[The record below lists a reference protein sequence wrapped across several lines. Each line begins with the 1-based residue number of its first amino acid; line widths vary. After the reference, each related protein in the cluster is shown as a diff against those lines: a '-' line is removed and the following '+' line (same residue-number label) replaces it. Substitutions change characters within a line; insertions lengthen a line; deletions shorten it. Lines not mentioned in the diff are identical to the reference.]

1 MIRVML
7 ADGELRR
14 YSFMQAM
21 KYLIAKG
28 EQAYFDS
35 ARYHYDHPDCRV
47 IGFLIKR
54 RRLSK
59 LQQRLIYLHRTRVFC
74 SSTVLPYPVE
84 SNDVKLAVLQALG
97 RLPKPIS
104 WPIEYYESE
113 ENRIHSY
120 SPLFGTPYI
129 QLFKHNSIGQ

>member
-7 ADGELRR
+7 ANGELRR
-14 YSFMQAM
+14 YSFMQAI
-21 KYLIAKG
+21 KYLIARG
-28 EQAYFDS
+28 EQVYFDTT
-35 ARYHYDHPDCRV
+35 RYHYDHPDCRV
-47 IGFLIKR
+47 TCFLIKR

-84 SNDVKLAVLQALG
+84 SNNVKLAVLQALG

-129 QLFKHNSIGQ
+129 QLFKRNSLG

>member
-7 ADGELRR
+7 ANGELRR
-14 YSFMQAM
+14 YSFMRAIM
-21 KYLIAKG
+21 YLIVRG
-28 EQAYFDS
+28 EQVYFDTT
-35 ARYHYDHPDCRV
+35 RYHSDHPDCRV
-47 IGFLIKR
+47 TCFLIRR

-84 SNDVKLAVLQALG
+84 SNSGKLAVLQALD

-113 ENRIHSY
+113 ENQIHSY

-129 QLFKHNSIGQ
+129 QLFKRNSLG

>member
-7 ADGELRR
+7 ANGELRR
-14 YSFMQAM
+14 YSFMQAI
-21 KYLIAKG
+21 KYLIVRG
-28 EQAYFDS
+28 EQVYFDS
-35 ARYHYDHPDCRV
+35 ARYHYDHSDCHV
-47 IGFLIKR
+47 TGFLIKR

-59 LQQRLIYLHRTRVFC
+59 LQQHLIYLHRTHVFC
-74 SSTVLPYPVE
+74 SSTVLPYPIE
-84 SNDVKLAVLQALG
+84 SNSVKLAVLQALD

-129 QLFKHNSIGQ
+129 QLFKRNSLG

>member
-14 YSFMQAM
+14 YSFIHAL
-21 KYLIAKG
+21 KYLVVRR
-28 EQAYFDS
+28 EYAYFDS
-35 ARYHYDHPDCRV
+35 TRYRYDHPDCRV
-47 IGFLIKR
+47 TGFLIKH

-59 LQQRLIYLHRTRVFC
+59 LQQHLIYLHRTRVFC
-74 SSTVLPYPVE
+74 SSAVLPYPIE
-84 SNDVKLAVLQALG
+84 SNSVKLAVLQALD

-129 QLFKHNSIGQ
+129 QLFKHNSLG

>member
-7 ADGELRR
+7 ANGELRR
-14 YSFMQAM
+14 YSFMQAI
-21 KYLIAKG
+21 KYLIVRG
-28 EQAYFDS
+28 EQVYFDTT
-35 ARYHYDHPDCRV
+35 RYHYDHPDCRV
-47 IGFLIKR
+47 TCFLIKR

-84 SNDVKLAVLQALG
+84 SNDVKLAVLQALD

-129 QLFKHNSIGQ
+129 QLFKRNSLG

>member
-14 YSFMQAM
+14 YSFMQAI
-21 KYLIAKG
+21 KYLIARG
-28 EQAYFDS
+28 EQVYFDTT
-35 ARYHYDHPDCRV
+35 RYHYDHPDCRV
-47 IGFLIKR
+47 TCFLIKR

-74 SSTVLPYPVE
+74 SSAVLPYPVE
-84 SNDVKLAVLQALG
+84 SNSVKLAVLQALD

-129 QLFKHNSIGQ
+129 QLFKRNSLG

>member
-14 YSFMQAM
+14 YSFIHAI
-21 KYLIAKG
+21 KYLIVKG
-28 EQAYFDS
+28 EQVYFDTM
-35 ARYHYDHPDCRV
+35 RYRYDHPDCRV
-47 IGFLIKR
+47 ASFLIKR

-59 LQQRLIYLHRTRVFC
+59 LQQHLIYLHRTRVFC
-74 SSTVLPYPVE
+74 SSTVLPYPIE
-84 SNDVKLAVLQALG
+84 SNSVKLAVLQALD
-97 RLPKPIS
+97 RLPKPMS

-120 SPLFGTPYI
+120 SPLFGNPYI
-129 QLFKHNSIGQ
+129 QLFKRNSLG

>member
-7 ADGELRR
+7 ANGELRR
-14 YSFMQAM
+14 YSFMQAI
-21 KYLIAKG
+21 KYLIVRG
-28 EQAYFDS
+28 EQVYFDTT
-35 ARYHYDHPDCRV
+35 RYHYDHPDCRV
-47 IGFLIKR
+47 TCFLIKR

-84 SNDVKLAVLQALG
+84 SNSVKLAVLQALD

-129 QLFKHNSIGQ
+129 QLFKRNSLG

>member
-7 ADGELRR
+7 ANGELRR
-14 YSFMQAM
+14 YSFIHAI
-21 KYLIAKG
+21 KYLIVRG
-28 EQAYFDS
+28 EQVYFDTI
-35 ARYHYDHPDCRV
+35 RYHYDHPDCRV
-47 IGFLIKR
+47 TCFLIKR

-74 SSTVLPYPVE
+74 SSTVLPYPIE
-84 SNDVKLAVLQALG
+84 SNSVKLAVLQALG

-129 QLFKHNSIGQ
+129 QLFKRNSLG

>member
-14 YSFMQAM
+14 YSFMQAI
-21 KYLIAKG
+21 KYLIARG
-28 EQAYFDS
+28 EQVYFDTTH
-35 ARYHYDHPDCRV
+35 YHYDHPDCRV
-47 IGFLIKR
+47 TCFLIKR

-84 SNDVKLAVLQALG
+84 SNNVKLAVLQALG

-129 QLFKHNSIGQ
+129 QLFKRNSLG

>member
-7 ADGELRR
+7 ANGELRR
-14 YSFMQAM
+14 YSFMQAI
-21 KYLIAKG
+21 KYLIVRA
-28 EQAYFDS
+28 EQVYFDS
-35 ARYHYDHPDCRV
+35 ARYHYDHSDCHV
-47 IGFLIKR
+47 TGFLIKR

-59 LQQRLIYLHRTRVFC
+59 LQQHLIYLHRTRVFC
-74 SSTVLPYPVE
+74 SSTVLPYPIE
-84 SNDVKLAVLQALG
+84 SNGVKLAVLQALD

-129 QLFKHNSIGQ
+129 QLFKRNSLG

>member
-7 ADGELRR
+7 ANGELRR
-14 YSFMQAM
+14 YSFIHAL
-21 KYLIAKG
+21 KYLVARG
-28 EQAYFDS
+28 ERAYFDS
-35 ARYHYDHPDCRV
+35 LRYHYDHPDCRV
-47 IGFLIKR
+47 IGFLIKY

-59 LQQRLIYLHRTRVFC
+59 LQQHLIYLHRVRVFC
-74 SSTVLPYPVE
+74 SSTVLPYPFE
-84 SNDVKLAVLQALG
+84 NNRVKLAVLQALD

-120 SPLFGTPYI
+120 SPLFGTPYV
-129 QLFKHNSIGQ
+129 QLFKRNSLG

>member
-14 YSFMQAM
+14 YSFMQAI
-21 KYLIAKG
+21 KYLIARG
-28 EQAYFDS
+28 EQVYFDTT
-35 ARYHYDHPDCRV
+35 RYHYDHPDCRV
-47 IGFLIKR
+47 TCFLIKR

-84 SNDVKLAVLQALG
+84 SNSVKLAVLQALD

-129 QLFKHNSIGQ
+129 QLFKRNSLG

>member
-7 ADGELRR
+7 ANGELRR
-14 YSFMQAM
+14 YSFMQAI
-21 KYLIAKG
+21 KYLIVRG
-28 EQAYFDS
+28 EQVYFDTT
-35 ARYHYDHPDCRV
+35 RYHYDHPDCRV
-47 IGFLIKR
+47 TCFLIKR

-84 SNDVKLAVLQALG
+84 SNSVKLAVLQALD

-120 SPLFGTPYI
+120 NPLFGTPYI
-129 QLFKHNSIGQ
+129 QLFKRNSLG

>member
-7 ADGELRR
+7 ADVELRR
-14 YSFMQAM
+14 YSFIHAL
-21 KYLIAKG
+21 KYLVVRR
-28 EQAYFDS
+28 EYAYFDS

-47 IGFLIKR
+47 TGFLIKH

-59 LQQRLIYLHRTRVFC
+59 LQQHLIYLHRTRVFC
-74 SSTVLPYPVE
+74 SSTVLPYPIE
-84 SNDVKLAVLQALG
+84 SNSVKLAVLQALD

-129 QLFKHNSIGQ
+129 QLFKRNSLG

>member
-7 ADGELRR
+7 ANGELRR
-14 YSFMQAM
+14 YSFMQAI
-21 KYLIAKG
+21 KYLIVRG
-28 EQAYFDS
+28 EQVYFDTT
-35 ARYHYDHPDCRV
+35 RYHYDHPDCHV
-47 IGFLIKR
+47 TGFLIKR

-59 LQQRLIYLHRTRVFC
+59 LQQHLIYLHRTRVFC
-74 SSTVLPYPVE
+74 LSTVLPYPIE
-84 SNDVKLAVLQALG
+84 SNSVKLAVLQALD

-129 QLFKHNSIGQ
+129 QLFKRNSLG

>member
-7 ADGELRR
+7 ANGELRR
-14 YSFMQAM
+14 YSFMQAI
-21 KYLIAKG
+21 KYLIVRG
-28 EQAYFDS
+28 EQVYFDS

-47 IGFLIKR
+47 TCFLIKR

-84 SNDVKLAVLQALG
+84 SNNVKLAVLQALG

-104 WPIEYYESE
+104 
-113 ENRIHSY
+113 
-120 SPLFGTPYI
+120 
-129 QLFKHNSIGQ
+129 

>member
-7 ADGELRR
+7 ANGELRR
-14 YSFMQAM
+14 YSFIHAI
-21 KYLIAKG
+21 KYLIVRG
-28 EQAYFDS
+28 EQVYFDTT
-35 ARYHYDHPDCRV
+35 RYHYDHHDCRV

-59 LQQRLIYLHRTRVFC
+59 LQQHLIYLHRTRVFC

-84 SNDVKLAVLQALG
+84 SNNVKLAVLQALG

-113 ENRIHSY
+113 ENQIHSY

-129 QLFKHNSIGQ
+129 QLFKRNSLG